1 MDAEESGS
9 KSAPTN
15 VNPLIREATEAD
27 LPEVLRIYAQP
38 ELDAGA
44 VLSLEEARSRL
55 QRFSSY
61 PCYRL
66 FVAEVDGAV
75 VGTFALLIMD
85 NLAHLGAPSGI
96 VEDVGV
102 LPEFQGR
109 GIGKQMMH
117 KARELCA
124 EAGCYKLVL
133 SSNAR
138 RTAAHSFYES
148 LGFRKHGVSFL
159 VEQEGPGDE
168 DHRPS
173 RDNHRS
179 AAGSGDRGHP

>member
-1 MDAEESGS
+1 MS
-9 KSAPTN
+9 TN

-75 VGTFALLIMD
+75 AGTFALLIMD

-102 LPEFQGR
+102 LPEFHGR

-117 KARELCA
+117 KARDLCA
-124 EAGCYKLVL
+124 EAGCYKLAL
-133 SSNAR
+133 SSNVR
-138 RTAAHSFYES
+138 RTAAHAFYES
-148 LGFRKHGVSFL
+148 LGFRKHGYSFL
-159 VEQEGPGDE
+159 VEQEGSSDE

-173 RDNHRS
+173 RDSHRS
-179 AAGSGDRGHP
+179 TAGSGERGHP